1 MLDIETIRHKSL
13 REVFGKEDKG
23 FTPWLANNLDRLSV
37 AIGVPIVG
45 ASARTEVT
53 LETLRPDIIAYT
65 EQDDGEEVIIE
76 NQFDK
81 SDSYHI
87 GKLLTYAAYEKRAR
101 YAILITEN
109 ARTEHIEAVKA
120 LNDKQVCG
128 CNFLLVNAKCYQ
140 IGNSPIAI
148 DFDVV
153 VGLNETVRKEAS
165 EWQITLSKFWKI
177 FSKRAEVLGVKM
189 YSKRSNNID
198 NWLSGFIGNSNAN
211 FVARITKSG
220 ASVSF
225 RFVSQNADTNNQ
237 NYTTFFQYKDKI
249 EKAFGG
255 SLTWINDTNRI
266 RSKIEYPIKGIGGYS
281 DVSNWQNIADAML
294 RAVKKLD
301 AALSPYYDLLS

>member
-109 ARTEHIEAVKA
+109 A